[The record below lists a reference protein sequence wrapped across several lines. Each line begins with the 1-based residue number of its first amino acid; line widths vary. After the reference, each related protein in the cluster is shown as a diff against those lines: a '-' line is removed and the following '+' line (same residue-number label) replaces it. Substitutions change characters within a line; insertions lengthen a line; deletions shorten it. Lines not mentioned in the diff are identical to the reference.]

1 MLRGSWESPYPL
13 SARSSNVMEVTKEGD
28 VVLIKGVDA
37 REVVSLV

>member
-1 MLRGSWESPYPL
+1 MLRGSWELLYPL
-13 SARSSNVMEVTKEGD
+13 STRSSNVMEVAKERD